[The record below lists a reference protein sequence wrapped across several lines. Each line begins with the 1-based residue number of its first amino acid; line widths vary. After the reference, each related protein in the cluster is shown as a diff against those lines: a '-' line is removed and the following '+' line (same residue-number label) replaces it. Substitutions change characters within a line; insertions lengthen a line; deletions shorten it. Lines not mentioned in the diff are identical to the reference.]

1 MIASHRQALRIRQR
15 ELELSGEFIHS
26 HPGYPSSFSGRAT
39 STLPTRLLTDN
50 KRPRICEIDPSQV
63 FRESPASWS
72 RQACSPR
79 PEGRSVLQPDQRRH
93 TPGATVAA
101 IGKELLGLPDGAEA
115 AAVNRLHPDPLQAL

>member
-1 MIASHRQALRIRQR
+1 
-15 ELELSGEFIHS
+15 
-26 HPGYPSSFSGRAT
+26 AT

-115 AAVNRLHPDPLQAL
+115 AAVNRLHPDPLQALPGQGIQIRQPATPRRRPEALRRGGIGGDELRPHF